1 MGQIFG
7 NVDTIDGPVFL
18 NCRRMTESGPAVA
31 LGQVDGPF
39 GKLNNLGPLKFR
51 HAQQVVSE
59 TEVSLSRIDVL
70 QGYSLL
76 NRPAT
81 TQGFQPYDGRWRC
94 KGRWSVVPLDHRL
107 TVWLGGLGL

>member
-1 MGQIFG
+1 MHLVNFGIVDLHLGIAGDGHKMGQIFG

-51 HAQQVVSE
+51 HA
-59 TEVSLSRIDVL
+59 
-70 QGYSLL
+70 
-76 NRPAT
+76 
-81 TQGFQPYDGRWRC
+81 
-94 KGRWSVVPLDHRL
+94 
-107 TVWLGGLGL
+107 